1 MIDITTYSNV
11 YQEIKSLTPEDTLTL
26 LLESPTNEEK
36 EFWRLIGDFL
46 LQQEQKEV
54 IRKNLF

>member
-1 MIDITTYSNV
+1 MIDITNYSSI
-11 YQEIKSLTPEDTLTL
+11 YEEIKSLTPEDTLTL
-26 LLESPTNEEK
+26 LLKAPTNAEK

>member
-1 MIDITTYSNV
+1 MIDITNYSSI
-11 YQEIKSLTPEDTLTL
+11 YEEIKSLTPEDTLTL
-26 LLESPTNEEK
+26 LLKAPTNEEK

>member
-1 MIDITTYSNV
+1 MIDITNYSSI
-11 YQEIKSLTPEDTLTL
+11 YKEIKSLTPEDTLTL
-26 LLESPTNEEK
+26 LLKAPTNEEK

>member
-1 MIDITTYSNV
+1 MIDITNYSSI
-11 YQEIKSLTPEDTLTL
+11 YEEIKSLTPEDTLTL
-26 LLESPTNEEK
+26 LLKAPTNEEK
-36 EFWRLIGDFL
+36 DFWRLIGDFL

>member
-1 MIDITTYSNV
+1 MIDITNYSSI
-11 YQEIKSLTPEDTLTL
+11 YEEIKSLTPEDTLTL
-26 LLESPTNEEK
+26 LLKAPTNEEK

-54 IRKNLF
+54 IRKNLI

>member
-1 MIDITTYSNV
+1 MIDITNYSSI
-11 YQEIKSLTPEDTLTL
+11 YEEIKSLTPEDTLTL
-26 LLESPTNEEK
+26 LLKAPTNEEK
-36 EFWRLIGDFL
+36 EFWRLIGAFL